1 MRRTAPFGRQCL
13 RREREEMYSSYFQ
26 GYNNREIHD
35 NHADMS
41 LDDGILRLN
50 AKFKNLM
57 QLMEQYG
64 NVRCSEF

>member
-1 MRRTAPFGRQCL
+1 MRRIAPFEGQCL
-13 RREREEMYSSYFQ
+13 RREREEIYSLYFQ